1 MATMAAPGAS
11 RSSALRFSLLFSFF
25 LFFLLQ
31 IGVPSA
37 TAESHAHHNLHL
49 RSSAR
54 LSARVAEQSI
64 DVDDAQALVKQAL
77 VGISA
82 DNKHRLNNPSRDK
95 TGYRHGAFKSSHTS
109 HKSNSPFEARS
120 NALLLDYTIPE
131 SVIIA
136 AKTVAESSKHTT
148 GATAEAVAEAEALKA
163 QYWPKKSD
171 TEAADSSRLDTRA
184 TTFWMEGMTMNG
196 LSPFAT
202 SDYVVS
208 YFTEQSPGCS

>member
-49 RSSAR
+49 RNSAR
-54 LSARVAEQSI
+54 LSTRATEQS
-64 DVDDAQALVKQAL
+64 VDDAQALVKQAL

-95 TGYRHGAFKSSHTS
+95 TGYRHGAFKSSRTS
-109 HKSNSPFEARS
+109 HTSNSPFEARS
-120 NALLLDYTIPE
+120 NAPLLDYTIPE

-171 TEAADSSRLDTRA
+171 TEAEDSSRLDTRA
-184 TTFWMEGMTMNG
+184 TAFWMEAMTMNG

-208 YFTEQSPGCS
+208 YLTEQSSGSS